1 MRPELDVLRQHAV
14 TPQSPEEAHLA
25 TAIYSE
31 LTNLAMGRGLQIG
44 GSAVCPDD
52 GRNVVAVAGVLD
64 LVALARAMLREVRRL
79 TTTGVAPLPA
89 TPLAVNA
96 YRQPGGLPPEM
107 AQSAEAPPR
116 LPPIIRHATKIRTA

>member
-64 LVALARAMLREVRRL
+64 LVALARATLREVRRL
-79 TTTGVAPLPA
+79 TTTP
-89 TPLAVNA
+89 
-96 YRQPGGLPPEM
+96 
-107 AQSAEAPPR
+107 EAPTAPR
-116 LPPIIRHATKIRTA
+116 ATGSPRSPARMPERLQSTAPAGKHSGQHV